1 MRDPYEVLG
10 LQKGATKEEIKK
22 AYLEMVKKYHPDK
35 YKDNPLK
42 DLAEEKLKEI
52 NEAYNILMNEAGNSY
67 TSYTYNN
74 PSNYQLIR
82 DLILK
87 GNLVDA
93 ERLLLQN
100 RNEDAEWY
108 YLMGL
113 IYQRKGWVNEA
124 YKYYQAAYM
133 KEPSNF
139 EYKRAKEQYESYS
152 KNYEWSAWNK
162 GYNNRGQDCDMC
174 SICQIIAFWE
184 CCCDNDCGC

>member
-1 MRDPYEVLG
+1 MRDPYEVLD